1 MKTRRILSTWF
12 SKCHETALV
21 GECRLVSPDPWPPY
35 DRQIRFSGRG
45 GPCTPAHV
53 TRADGMPSAPADYV
67 CIVGNPEVIHLAALS
82 ALNVHYGFEPANT
95 ELVSCAEWKS
105 PVFSAGLCGSP
116 AWIRTTI
123 HGSKGRCPTI
133 RRPGTVQEGK
143 LNVSLTRGRY
153 ALFSPWRTMFIAMVI
168 RPPTSLRLEGTTS
181 VFPALARLPNC

>member
-1 MKTRRILSTWF
+1 MRRLKPRTRISLHCGKMLIPTS
-12 SKCHETALV
+12 
-21 GECRLVSPDPWPPY
+21 
-35 DRQIRFSGRG
+35 RFSNKQGRSTQSYRDERRSLAK
-45 GPCTPAHV
+45 TPIRV
-53 TRADGMPSAPADYV
+53 KV
-67 CIVGNPEVIHLAALS
+67 CVPRWPDSGCMVGNPEVIHLAALS